1 MAKILITGA
10 TGFIG
15 FHLTRALLEQ
25 GHEISCLVR
34 KSSKLDRLAGL
45 PIRRADGDVTDA
57 ESLGRAVPGHDAV
70 YHLAG
75 LVKAIHVHE
84 LYQVNRE
91 GVANVA
97 RACAAQTTPPVLLVV
112 SSLAAVGPSHPQRP
126 RLESDPPA
134 PVSHYGRSK
143 LAGELAARRWA
154 KEVPI
159 TILRPPVVFGESDS
173 ATYEIFWPIARYGIH
188 VIPSYWTHRVSLLH
202 ADDLLQAMI
211 LAAQRGKRILP
222 DSADGAAAA
231 QGCYFARAERD
242 LTYPEMGRMMGAALG
257 RRRTTVVRVGPIIVW
272 TFGLLAT
279 AFSQLRGEAWYFNF
293 DKAREAR
300 AGSWTCSANAAT
312 RDLGF
317 AVAAPLEERLRQ
329 TAQWYRE
336 HEWL

>member
-1 MAKILITGA
+1 MARILITGA

-15 FHLTRALLEQ
+15 FHLTRALLDQ
-25 GHEISCLVR
+25 GHDVSCLIR

-45 PIRRADGDVTDA
+45 RICRADGDVTDA
-57 ESLGRAVPGHDAV
+57 ESLRRAVPGHDAV

-75 LVKAIHVHE
+75 LVKAIHVQE

-112 SSLAAVGPSHPQRP
+112 SSLAAMGPSSPRSP

-134 PVSHYGRSK
+134 PVSYYGRSK
-143 LAGELAARRWA
+143 LAGEQAARQWA

-159 TILRPPVVFGESDS
+159 TILRPPVVFGEADW
-173 ATYEIFWPIARYGIH
+173 ATYEFFRPIARFGIH
-188 VIPSYWTHRVSLLH
+188 LVPTWRTNRVSLIH

-211 LAAQRGKRILP
+211 LAAQRGKRIVFEP
-222 DSADGAAAA
+222 ADGIVAA
-231 QGCYFARAERD
+231 QGCYFTPAERD
-242 LTYPEMGRMMGAALG
+242 LTFPEMGRMIGAALG
-257 RRRTTVVRVGPIIVW
+257 RRRTLVVRLGPFWVW
-272 TFGLLAT
+272 SIGLLAT
-279 AFSQLRGEAWYFNF
+279 ALSQFRGQAWYFNI

-300 AGSWTCSANAAT
+300 AGTWTCSGEAAA
-312 RDLGF
+312 RELGF
-317 AVAAPLEERLRQ
+317 AVAAPLEERMAQ
-329 TAQWYRE
+329 TAEWYRE